1 MKVTE
6 QVLRAPLP
14 DQLKALLEKFDLEFD
29 ASHLRALKS
38 LAEEPSFT
46 QYERFM
52 LRRAHKKAQVKLER
66 DNALSAAMT
75 VVLNFMEK
83 TPLDNH

>member
-29 ASHLRALKS
+29 ARSQKS
-38 LAEEPSFT
+38 AS
-46 QYERFM
+46 
-52 LRRAHKKAQVKLER
+52 
-66 DNALSAAMT
+66 
-75 VVLNFMEK
+75 K
-83 TPLDNH
+83 T

>member
-29 ASHLRALKS
+29 AS
-38 LAEEPSFT
+38 
-46 QYERFM
+46 QGERCACGM
-52 LRRAHKKAQVKLER
+52 VHGRHRRDR
-66 DNALSAAMT
+66 
-75 VVLNFMEK
+75 
-83 TPLDNH
+83 